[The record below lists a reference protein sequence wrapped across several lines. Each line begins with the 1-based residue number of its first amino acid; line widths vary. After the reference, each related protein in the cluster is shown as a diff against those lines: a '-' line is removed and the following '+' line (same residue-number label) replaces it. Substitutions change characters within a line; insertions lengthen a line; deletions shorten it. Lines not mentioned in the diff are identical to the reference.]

1 MTTNAR
7 RSACGGF
14 TLIEVLIA
22 LGIVALALAA
32 GSQAT
37 MSLTR
42 NAQRQSDLLLAD
54 LCAENELA
62 KARLA
67 RQMPAVGDSGSICVQ
82 AGVSFNVTTSTIATL
97 NPNFRRVDVQVRDE
111 VNAPVL
117 RISTVVGRF

>member
-1 MTTNAR
+1 MNTR
-7 RSACGGF
+7 RRAASGGF

-111 VNAPVL
+111 ANAPVL

>member
-1 MTTNAR
+1 MKTAR
-7 RSACGGF
+7 RPACRGF

-111 VNAPVL
+111 ANAPVL

>member
-1 MTTNAR
+1 MTTDRR
-7 RSACGGF
+7 RSACRGF

-37 MSLTR
+37 LSLTR

-111 VNAPVL
+111 ANAPVL

>member
-1 MTTNAR
+1 MSIR
-7 RSACGGF
+7 QRSACGGF

-111 VNAPVL
+111 TNAPVL

>member
-1 MTTNAR
+1 MSIRQRFA
-7 RSACGGF
+7 SGGF

-111 VNAPVL
+111 SNAPVL

>member
-1 MTTNAR
+1 MRLR
-7 RSACGGF
+7 RHSAGGGF

-111 VNAPVL
+111 ANAPVL